1 MTSLDKTTPSSMR
14 TAAWWL
20 TQSHVVE
27 TRLAMHTL
35 SCLHTNVATSY
46 FFPGLQWGVL
56 SVNCD
61 QLCFDRY
68 LIVMNY
74 ESTRSPLLP
83 Q

>member
-46 FFPGLQWGVL
+46 FFPVCNGG
-56 SVNCD
+56 
-61 QLCFDRY
+61 F
-68 LIVMNY
+68 
-74 ESTRSPLLP
+74 
-83 Q
+83 